1 METLWDNFYN
11 ICKYGNKE
19 EAEKMLQF
27 LLEADR
33 LNNELRQIEL
43 EIAQK
48 STPDRQG
55 QKEL

>member
-1 METLWDNFYN
+1 METLWDSFYN
-11 ICKYGNKE
+11 ICKYGEKK

-48 STPDRQG
+48 RTPDRQG
-55 QKEL
+55 RKEL